1 MIPQDSFKGLGNK
14 IYKVGDDEAKN
25 VSDFDWNS
33 LNNTEKLVKALILKA
48 QWAAKLNAFLD

>member
-14 IYKVGDDEAKN
+14 IYKVGDETN
-25 VSDFDWNS
+25 SVSDFDWNS
-33 LNNTEKLVKALILKA
+33 LNNNEKLVKALILKA

>member
-14 IYKVGDDEAKN
+14 ICKVGDETKS
-25 VSDFDWNS
+25 VSDFDWNR
-33 LNNTEKLVKALILKA
+33 LNNNEKLVKALIFKA

>member
-1 MIPQDSFKGLGNK
+1 MIPQDSFKGLGNR
-14 IYKVGDDEAKN
+14 IYKAGDGETKI

-33 LNNTEKLVKALILKA
+33 LNNNEKLVKALILKA

>member
-1 MIPQDSFKGLGNK
+1 MIPQDSFKGLSNK

-33 LNNTEKLVKALILKA
+33 LNHTEKLVKALILKA

>member
-1 MIPQDSFKGLGNK
+1 MIPQDSFKGLGTK
-14 IYKVGDDEAKN
+14 ICKVGDETKS

-33 LNNTEKLVKALILKA
+33 LNNNEKLVKALILKA

>member
-14 IYKVGDDEAKN
+14 IRRVGDETKS

-33 LNNTEKLVKALILKA
+33 LNNNEKLVKALILKA